1 MGKLVTAIFKILL
14 YFHLTFTA
22 LPLVFY
28 LLFKRKSKDKAL
40 RVVLFYIIYCI
51 LNEAINFYLQ
61 AIIHTRDVTLLF
73 PLFTIAEYTF
83 FCFFL
88 YCVFPDKNFKKLVLL
103 VWAAF
108 LTFAFIDFSF
118 LSKGQEFDSFT
129 SGIESILVIFLCI
142 YYLYTELKGSIN
154 LTIYSTFNFW
164 VVVTFLIY
172 FCGTF
177 FLYIMA
183 ESMRESI
190 TFQKQYFVI
199 NISFNIL
206 KNTLLCV
213 AMTMKLNRGVNE
225 QKSVIPDL
233 DDDLFVHN
241 KINSPD

>member
-40 RVVLFYIIYCI
+40 RAVLFYILYCI
-51 LNEAINFYLQ
+51 ANEAFNVYLQ
-61 AIIHTRDVTLLF
+61 SIHSKYSIKLF
-73 PLFTIAEYTF
+73 STFTIIEYTF

-88 YCVFPDKNFKKLVLL
+88 YCVFQDKNIKKLVSV
-103 VWAAF
+103 VWAGF
-108 LTFAFIDFSF
+108 LIFAFIDYTL

-154 LTIYSTFNFW
+154 LTIYTTFNFW

-183 ESMRESI
+183 ESMRESV

-213 AMTMKLNRGVNE
+213 AMTMKLNKRVNE
-225 QKSVIPDL
+225 QKSIIPDL
-233 DDDLFVHN
+233 DDDLFIHN
-241 KINSPD
+241 TINSPD